1 MSIQHDQQQR
11 EYALDATQS
20 FIVQAPAGSGKT
32 ELLIQR
38 FLTLLTG
45 VKSPEEVLAI
55 TFTKKAAS
63 EMRARIVKA
72 LKHAYSDPEPD
83 SPHAKK
89 TWHLAKTVLER
100 DQQLSWDLIQNP
112 NQLRIQT
119 IDALCTY
126 LTKQMPL
133 LSQFGSQPDI
143 DINPTNLYRDAVF
156 EVLMHV
162 EEDLAWSNAIAK
174 LLLHLDNDLNKLHD
188 LLVSLLAKRD
198 QWLPYIQFHQN
209 DIEIRKK
216 LEHYLDLVVRE
227 HLNSLSPLIP
237 SHLQSELAAI
247 ARYAADNLI
256 LNQTESPITICSR
269 LQDFS
274 ALDKNTWLGLAK
286 LLLTTEGTWR
296 KAFNVSTGF
305 PAASHFKNA
314 EEKTQAAEFKQRA
327 TELMGKLFEHDKL
340 RLQLAELN
348 YLPRTNYADKQW
360 DILQAL
366 LHVLKIV
373 AAQLRISFQQHGKID
388 FIENSQA
395 ALTTLGDA
403 ENPTD
408 LALALDYRICHIL
421 IDEFQDTSL
430 TQYELLKRLTAG
442 WGSGDGRT
450 LFVVGD
456 PMQSIYR
463 FREAEVGLFIR
474 MRQYGIGDIKLHP
487 LTLSVNF
494 RSAPGI
500 VEWNNQHFEK
510 IFPAFSDMSTGA
522 VNYSPSTANK
532 TDEALIEIKG
542 FSAENENEQTQY
554 IIDGIQKTLKDYP
567 EQSIAILV
575 RSRSHLASIIP
586 ALKKSAL
593 SYRALDID
601 PLASRQHIQDLL
613 SLTCALLH
621 PADRIAWLS
630 ILRAPWC
637 GLTLS
642 DLQIL
647 AANNA
652 HITLWE
658 QLTNEAVFANLSEHG
673 KQRLQKILP
682 ILKIKIA
689 DRERTTLREW
699 VESTWLL
706 LGGPAC
712 LEDQHEIQDAD
723 AFFDLLQTFS
733 QQYQTI
739 DLDLLKTTIEKLFAT
754 TQHDNAPIQIMTIHS
769 AKGLEFDTV
778 ILPRLERKMPND
790 DKALLSW
797 MERPAAN
804 QTALL
809 LAPIHATGKET
820 DATYEYIHRQQKVK
834 SDYESDRL
842 LYVATTRAKQRLHLF
857 FNIKQDKEE
866 LKAVPGSFLEKIWPF
881 IKGDLPSVLI
891 NSSGMPAIAA
901 EAIKPERFIKRLA
914 AGWKN
919 PIAETVETKVATH
932 LRSEGFILRN
942 DTPKIMGIVIHRI
955 LQLLSQHGLD
965 WWQDKPEE
973 IRINYLRKQLLQ
985 HSMNM
990 QDLPKALTITYQAIQ
1005 NTLSDNKGKWILHS
1019 HAEATSE
1026 FSLTAHLSDGVKTLV
1041 IDRTFVDEHNV
1052 RWIVDYKTTTFS
1064 RDDLQDFLDNEQKK
1078 YREKMQEYCEAIR
1091 LLEKRPV
1098 KLGLYFP
1105 ALPAWQEWEA
1115 V

>member
-1 MSIQHDQQQR
+1 MSRQHDQQQR

-72 LKHAYSDPEPD
+72 LKHAYSEPEPD

-89 TWHLAKTVLER
+89 TWLLAKTVLER
-100 DQQLSWDLIQNP
+100 DERLSWDLIQNP

-133 LSQFGSQPDI
+133 LSQFGAQPDI
-143 DINPTNLYRDAVF
+143 DINPANLYRDAVF

-162 EEDLAWSNAIAK
+162 EEDLAWSGAIAK

-198 QWLPYIQFHQN
+198 QWLPYIQFHQD

-216 LEHYLDLVVRE
+216 LEHYLDLVVRD

-237 SHLQSELAAI
+237 SHLASELAAI

-256 LNQTESPITICSR
+256 LNQTESPITLCSR

-274 ALDKNTWLGLAK
+274 ALDKSTWLGLAK

-305 PAASHFKNA
+305 PAPSAFKNA
-314 EEKTQAAEFKQRA
+314 EEKAQATEFKQRA
-327 TELMGKLFEHDKL
+327 AELMSKLFEHDKL

-348 YLPRTNYADKQW
+348 HLPRTRYADKQW

-373 AAQLRISFQQHGKID
+373 AAQLRISFQQQGKID

-395 ALTTLGDA
+395 ALTTLGTPD
-403 ENPTD
+403 NPTD

-430 TQYELLKRLTAG
+430 TQYELLRRLTAG
-442 WGSGDGRT
+442 WASGDGRT

-474 MRQYGIGDIKLHP
+474 MRQFGIGDIKLHP

-500 VEWNNQHFEK
+500 VEWNNQHFGK
-510 IFPAFSDMSTGA
+510 IFPAFNDMSTGA

-532 TDEALIEIKG
+532 TDEALIEVKG
-542 FSAENENEQTQY
+542 FSALDENEQTQH
-554 IIDGIQKTLKDYP
+554 IIACIQKTLSDYP
-567 EQSIAILV
+567 GQSIAILV
-575 RSRSHLASIIP
+575 RSRSHLAGIIP
-586 ALKKSAL
+586 ALKKADL

-647 AANNA
+647 AGNHE

-658 QLTNEAVFANLSEHG
+658 QMINDAVVSNLSSDG
-673 KQRLQKILP
+673 QKRLQKILP
-682 ILKIKIA
+682 ILKNKIA
-689 DRERTTLREW
+689 DRDRATLREW

-712 LEDQHEIQDAD
+712 LEDQHEMQDAH
-723 AFFDLLQTFS
+723 AFFGLLQNFN
-733 QQYQTI
+733 QQYQMI

-754 TQHDNAPIQIMTIHS
+754 TQHDHALIQIMTIHS

-857 FNIKQDKEE
+857 FNMKEDKEP
-866 LKAVPGSFLEKIWPF
+866 APGSFLEKIWPF
-881 IKGDLPSVLI
+881 IKTPDSTKSD
-891 NSSGMPAIAA
+891 NTAA
-901 EAIKPERFIKRLA
+901 TDAESIKPERFIKRLVA
-914 AGWKN
+914 DWQN
-919 PIAETVETKVATH
+919 PIQETVETKVATH

-942 DTPKIMGIVIHRI
+942 NTPKMMGIVIHRA
-955 LQLLSQHGLD
+955 LQLLSQQGLG
-965 WWQDKPEE
+965 WWQEQTEE
-973 IRINYLRKQLLQ
+973 IKINYLRRQLLQ
-985 HSMNM
+985 HSINR
-990 QDLPKALTITYQAIQ
+990 QDLPKALTITYQAIE
-1005 NTLSDNKGKWILHS
+1005 NTLLDERGLWILQTHS
-1019 HAEATSE
+1019 EAASE
-1026 FSLTAHLSDGVKTLV
+1026 FPLTAHLSDGVKTLV
-1041 IDRTFVDEHNV
+1041 IDRTFVDQHGV

-1078 YREKMQEYCEAIR
+1078 YREKMQEYCQAIQ

-1105 ALPAWQEWEA
+1105 ALPAWQEWDAE
-1115 V
+1115 